1 MNEKIVK
8 LTGRPVSDGMLDIL
22 ERLGRKEDVPIDE
35 IEDTKEM
42 KTARLFVPA
51 IRDTIDLKGRE
62 EIQEAIGNEMMRLGS
77 AVKDGDN
84 VRYAGQVE
92 QNARLDI
99 VIGLSASGK
108 SSALVDVLSQEFH
121 SRVIDNDMVKAKIP
135 EFCNGWDAGV
145 VHKESQMISDQVY
158 DMALERHD
166 NIILPKVGSSP
177 HKLLTDYIMPA
188 KEKGYEVNLH
198 FIDLDRNKA
207 MGRLLNRYIE
217 TGRFLDPKLIDKYA
231 PTSERNK
238 VARTYEVLKDDGRIH
253 GSSKWDNDVPRGTRP
268 ILLEYRNL
276 DGNFIDTAVTKG
288 ADINGRYM
296 QDGGRSR
303 RSDAQRSNVET
314 TAQRRVGPIDA
325 QGEKPDHEHSV
336 QNRIV
341 CGGTSQNG
349 RRRDA
354 CTMGGTGNT
363 IELTEAD
370 LKGLSGPDSWI
381 L

>member
-42 KTARLFVPA
+42 RTARLFVPA

-62 EIQEAIGNEMMRLGS
+62 EIQEAIGNEMMQLGS
-77 AVKDGDN
+77 AVKDGDD
-84 VRYAGQVE
+84 VRYAGRVE
-92 QNARLDI
+92 RNARLDV

-121 SRVIDNDMVKAKIP
+121 SRVIDNDMVKARIP
-135 EFCNGWDAGV
+135 EFCNGWGAGA

-166 NIILPKVGSSP
+166 NIILPKVGSNP
-177 HKLLTDYIMPA
+177 RKLLTDYIIPA
-188 KEKGYEVNLH
+188 EEKGYEVNLH

-231 PTSERNK
+231 PTSELNK
-238 VARTYEVLKDDGRIH
+238 VARTYETLKDNERIH
-253 GSSKWDNDVPRGTRP
+253 GSSK
-268 ILLEYRNL
+268 
-276 DGNFIDTAVTKG
+276 
-288 ADINGRYM
+288 
-296 QDGGRSR
+296 
-303 RSDAQRSNVET
+303 
-314 TAQRRVGPIDA
+314 
-325 QGEKPDHEHSV
+325 
-336 QNRIV
+336 
-341 CGGTSQNG
+341 
-349 RRRDA
+349 
-354 CTMGGTGNT
+354 
-363 IELTEAD
+363 
-370 LKGLSGPDSWI
+370 
-381 L
+381 

>member
-22 ERLGRKEDVPIDE
+22 ERLGRKEDVSIDE

-42 KTARLFVPA
+42 RTARLFVPA

-77 AVKDGDN
+77 AVKDGDD
-84 VRYAGQVE
+84 VRYAGRVE
-92 QNARLDI
+92 RNARLDV

-121 SRVIDNDMVKAKIP
+121 SRVIDNDMVKARIP
-135 EFCNGWDAGV
+135 EFCNGWGAGA

-166 NIILPKVGSSP
+166 NIILPKVGSDP
-177 HKLLTDYIMPA
+177 RKLLTDYIIPA

-217 TGRFLDPKLIDKYA
+217 TGRFLDPKLIDRYA
-231 PTSERNK
+231 PTSELNR
-238 VARTYEVLKDDGRIH
+238 VAGTYEALKDDGHIH

-276 DGNFIDTAVTKG
+276 NGDFIDTAVTKG
-288 ADINGRYM
+288 ADINGRHM
-296 QDGGRSR
+296 QGNRRSR
-303 RSDAQRSNVET
+303 QGDARRGNVET
-314 TAQRRVGPIDA
+314 AARRRVGPIDA
-325 QGEKPDHEHSV
+325 QGEEPDHEHSV
-336 QNRIV
+336 QDRIA
-341 CGGTSQNG
+341 CGGTPQNG
-349 RRRDA
+349 CRRDA
-354 CTMGGTGNT
+354 CAMGGTGDT
-363 IELTEAD
+363 IELTEDD
-370 LKGLSGPDSWI
+370 LKGLSGLDSLI
-381 L
+381 V

>member
-22 ERLGRKEDVPIDE
+22 ERLGRKEDVSIDE

-42 KTARLFVPA
+42 RTARLFVPA

-62 EIQEAIGNEMMRLGS
+62 EIQEAIGNEMMQLGS
-77 AVKDGDN
+77 AVKDGDD
-84 VRYAGQVE
+84 VRYAGRVE
-92 QNARLDI
+92 RNARLDV

-121 SRVIDNDMVKAKIP
+121 SRVIDNDMVKARIP
-135 EFCNGWDAGV
+135 EFCNGWGAGA

-166 NIILPKVGSSP
+166 NIILPKVGSDP
-177 HKLLTDYIMPA
+177 RKLLTDYIMPA

-217 TGRFLDPKLIDKYA
+217 TGRFLDPKLIDRYA
-231 PTSERNK
+231 PTSGLNR
-238 VARTYEVLKDDGRIH
+238 VAGTYEALKDDRRIH

-268 ILLEYRNL
+268 ILLEYRDLNG
-276 DGNFIDTAVTKG
+276 DFIDTAATKG

-296 QDGGRSR
+296 QDDGRSR
-303 RSDAQRSNVET
+303 RSDAQRGNVET
-314 TAQRRVGPIDA
+314 AARRRVGPIDA
-325 QGEKPDHEHSV
+325 QGEEPDHEQSV
-336 QNRIV
+336 QDRIV
-341 CGGTSQNG
+341 CGGTPQNG
-349 RRRDA
+349 CRRDA
-354 CTMGGTGNT
+354 CVMGGTGDT
-363 IELTEAD
+363 IELTEDD
-370 LKGLSGPDSWI
+370 LKGLSGPDSLI
-381 L
+381 V

>member
-22 ERLGRKEDVPIDE
+22 ERLGRKEDVSIDE

-42 KTARLFVPA
+42 RTARLFVPA

-77 AVKDGDN
+77 AVKDGDDI
-84 VRYAGQVE
+84 RYAGRVE
-92 QNARLDI
+92 RNARLDV

-121 SRVIDNDMVKAKIP
+121 SRVIDNDMVKARIP
-135 EFCNGWDAGV
+135 EFCNGWGAGA

-166 NIILPKVGSSP
+166 NIILPKVGSNP
-177 HKLLTDYIMPA
+177 RKLLTDYIIPA
-188 KEKGYEVNLH
+188 EEKGYEVNLH

-207 MGRLLNRYIE
+207 MGRLLDRYIE

-231 PTSERNK
+231 PTSELNK
-238 VARTYEVLKDDGRIH
+238 VARTYETLKDNERIH

-268 ILLEYRNL
+268 ILLEYRDLNG
-276 DGNFIDTAVTKG
+276 DFIDTAATKG

-296 QDGGRSR
+296 QDDGRSR
-303 RSDAQRSNVET
+303 RSDAQRGNVET
-314 TAQRRVGPIDA
+314 AARRRVGPIDA
-325 QGEKPDHEHSV
+325 QGEEPDHEHSV
-336 QNRIV
+336 QDQIA
-341 CGGTSQNG
+341 CGGTPQNG
-349 RRRDA
+349 CRRDA
-354 CTMGGTGNT
+354 RTMGDAGST
-363 IELTEAD
+363 IELTEDD
-370 LKGLSGPDSWI
+370 LKGLSGPDSLI
-381 L
+381 V